1 MKKILK
7 IIIAQLL
14 TLFIFLVIIA
24 IAGQVYTGL
33 HPSYEI
39 LSSIPDRQL
48 GWKLVPNSLFTYTGA
63 HWYERE
69 YKTQIKINSLG
80 FRDKERT
87 IKKQKDLTRL
97 VVIGD
102 SSVAAFEVPFEKT
115 PTQLLEKY
123 LNEANTKQALQGKEY
138 EVLNFGVGG
147 FGLGQNL
154 ITNKIYVK
162 QFSPEY
168 VFLFI
173 FEGDIWRT
181 ISPISAVTNK
191 LPQEKRLH
199 IRPVINVDENQLQSL
214 LKILNFREFHEYLAN
229 LKMEKLKFK
238 QFDSISEKEYLNFM
252 EQQRSL
258 ITKNKIIK
266 ISKVLTEMKLSVL
279 YPSND
284 FDKFVNMQK
293 HTINTK
299 FNGQRTRKREQ
310 KLFILELWSKLVS
323 ALNNL
328 SRIFQPDIKMKDEL
342 ELLLKIY
349 GPTKPK
355 DLGGQG
361 LFSGSFDFPNF
372 EKTVFTNLKVIQTMR
387 DDVKSFGG
395 NLVIVDATG
404 HLIQKGRL
412 PANLLSTILEKYC
425 NVNGIGYVPLYQDL
439 NKANLSG
446 QKTRWP
452 YDGHLNE
459 LGYRIFAESM
469 YRWLQDNETDRS
481 LNN

>member
-24 IAGQVYTGL
+24 IAGQIYTFLRPGYKVL
-33 HPSYEI
+33 DV
-39 LSSIPDRQL
+39 IPDRDI
-48 GWKLVPNSLFTYTGA
+48 GWRLVPNATFTYTGG
-63 HWYERE
+63 HWYENE
-69 YKTQIKINSLG
+69 FKTQIKVNSLG

-87 IKKQKDLTRL
+87 VKKHKKLIRM

-102 SSVAAFEVPFEKT
+102 SSVAAHEVSFEKT
-115 PTQLLEKY
+115 PAQLLEKY

-138 EVLNFGVGG
+138 EVLNFGIGG

-199 IRPVINVDENQLQSL
+199 VRPIIKVDENQLQSL
-214 LKILNFREFHEYLAN
+214 FKILNFKEFHGYLAN
-229 LKMEKLKFK
+229 LKMEKLKSK
-238 QFDSISEKEYLNFM
+238 QLDSISEKEYLNFM

-266 ISKVLTEMKLSVL
+266 ISKILAEMKLSVL
-279 YPSND
+279 YPSDD
-284 FDKFVNMQK
+284 FDKFVSMQN

-328 SRIFQPDIKMKDEL
+328 SRAFQPDIKMKDEL
-342 ELLLKIY
+342 ELLLKVY

-355 DLGGQG
+355 DFGEHG

-395 NLVIVDATG
+395 NLVIVDATR

-425 NVNGIGYVPLYQDL
+425 NVNEIGYVPLYQDL

-446 QKTRWP
+446 QKTRWSF
-452 YDGHLNE
+452 DGHLNE

>member
-24 IAGQVYTGL
+24 IAGQIYTFLRPGYKVL
-33 HPSYEI
+33 DV
-39 LSSIPDRQL
+39 IPDRDI
-48 GWKLVPNSLFTYTGA
+48 GWRLVPKATFTYTGS
-63 HWYERE
+63 HWYENE
-69 YKTQIKINSLG
+69 FKTQIKVNSLG

-87 IKKQKDLTRL
+87 IEKHKNLIRM

-102 SSVAAFEVPFEKT
+102 SLVAAHEVAFEKT
-115 PTQLLEKY
+115 PAQLLEKY

-181 ISPISAVTNK
+181 ISPVSAVTNK
-191 LPQEKRLH
+191 LPQEKRLR
-199 IRPVINVDENQLQSL
+199 IRPIIKVDKNQLQSL
-214 LKILNFREFHEYLAN
+214 LKILNFREFHEYLVN
-229 LKMEKLKFK
+229 LKIEKLKFE

-266 ISKVLTEMKLSVL
+266 ISKILTEMKLSVL

-284 FDKFVNMQK
+284 FDKFVSLQN

-328 SRIFQPDIKMKDEL
+328 SRAFQPDIKMKEEL
-342 ELLLKIY
+342 ELLLKVY

-355 DLGGQG
+355 DFGEHG

-395 NLVIVDATG
+395 NLVIVDATR

-425 NVNGIGYVPLYQDL
+425 NVNEIGYVPLYQDL

-446 QKTRWP
+446 KKTRWS

>member
-14 TLFIFLVIIA
+14 TLFFFLFIIA
-24 IAGQVYTGL
+24 IAGQFYTRL

-39 LSSIPDRQL
+39 LSSFPDRQL
-48 GWKLVPNSLFTYTGA
+48 GWKLVPNSLFTYTGS
-63 HWYERE
+63 HWYENE
-69 YKTQIKINSLG
+69 FKTEIKINSLG
-80 FRDKERT
+80 FRDKERS
-87 IKKQKDLTRL
+87 IKKQEDLIRL

-123 LNEANTKQALQGKEY
+123 LNEANTKKALQGKKY
-138 EVLNFGVGG
+138 EVLNFGIGG

-199 IRPVINVDENQLQSL
+199 IRPVIKVEKNQLQSL
-214 LKILNFREFHEYLAN
+214 FEILNFREFHEYLVK
-229 LKMEKLKFK
+229 LKIEKLKFK
-238 QFDSISEKEYLNFM
+238 KFNSISEKKYLNFM
-252 EQQRSL
+252 EEQRSL
-258 ITKNKIIK
+258 ITDNKIIK
-266 ISKVLTEMKLSVL
+266 ISKILTEMKLSVL

-284 FDKFVNMQK
+284 FDKFVSLQN
-293 HTINTK
+293 HAINTR
-299 FNGQRTRKREQ
+299 FHGQRTRKREQ
-310 KLFILELWSKLVS
+310 KLFILELWSKLVL
-323 ALNNL
+323 ALNDL
-328 SRIFQPDIKMKDEL
+328 SRAFQPDIKMKDEL

-355 DLGGQG
+355 DFGEHG
-361 LFSGSFDFPNF
+361 LFAGSFDFPNF

-387 DDVKSFGG
+387 DDIKSFGG
-395 NLVIVDATG
+395 NLVIVDATR

-425 NVNGIGYVPLYQDL
+425 NVNKIGYVPLYKNL

-446 QKTRWP
+446 QKTRWS

-459 LGYRIFAESM
+459 LGYQIFAESM

>member
-1 MKKILK
+1 MIKIFK
-7 IIIAQLL
+7 IIIAQLI
-14 TLFIFLVIIA
+14 TFFIFLIIVS
-24 IAGQVYTGL
+24 ITGQVYTGL

-39 LSSIPDRQL
+39 LSSVPDRQL
-48 GWKLVPNSLFTYTGA
+48 GWKLVPNSLFTYTGTY
-63 HWYERE
+63 WYERE

-80 FRDKERT
+80 FRDKERN
-87 IKKQKDLTRL
+87 INNQKDLKRL

-115 PTQLLEKY
+115 PAQLLEKF
-123 LNEANTKQALQGKEY
+123 LNKANKEQALRGKEY
-138 EVLNFGVGG
+138 EVMNFGIGG

-173 FEGDIWRT
+173 FEGNIWRT
-181 ISPISAVTNK
+181 ISPISAITNK
-191 LPQEKRLH
+191 LPKQKRLH
-199 IRPVINVDENQLQSL
+199 IRPIFKVDNNQLESL
-214 LKILNFREFHEYLAN
+214 LTTLNFREFHEYLAI
-229 LKMEKLKFK
+229 LKINKLKFK
-238 QFDSISEKEYLNFM
+238 QLEPISEKEYFNFI

-266 ISKVLTEMKLSVL
+266 ISKVLKEMKLSVI
-279 YPSND
+279 YPSYD
-284 FDKFVNMQK
+284 FDKFVSIQNYIID
-293 HTINTK
+293 TR
-299 FNGQRTRKREQ
+299 FNGQRTRKKEQ
-310 KLFILELWSKLVS
+310 KIFVVELWSKLLL
-323 ALNNL
+323 AFNNL
-328 SRIFQPDIKMKDEL
+328 SRSFKPEIKMKDEL

-349 GPTKPK
+349 GPEAPSYSEKR
-355 DLGGQG
+355 G

-387 DDVKSFGG
+387 EDINSYGG
-395 NLVIVDATG
+395 KLVIVDATR
-404 HLIQKGRL
+404 HLIQKGKL
-412 PANLLSTILEKYC
+412 PANLLSTILEIYC
-425 NVNGIGYVPLYQDL
+425 NVNEIGYIPVYDDL

-446 QKTRWP
+446 KKTRWS

-469 YRWLQDNETDRS
+469 YRWLQDNATEG
-481 LNN
+481 

>member
-1 MKKILK
+1 MKNILK
-7 IIIAQLL
+7 ICIAQIL
-14 TLFIFLVIIA
+14 TLAILLIVIA
-24 IAGQVYTGL
+24 VVGQIYTLSNPG
-33 HPSYEI
+33 YEN
-39 LSSIPDRQL
+39 LDVIPDRRI
-48 GWKLVPNSLFTYTGA
+48 GWRLVPNATFTYTGN
-63 HWYERE
+63 HWYENE
-69 YKTQIKINSLG
+69 FKNQIKVNSLG

-87 IKKQKDLTRL
+87 VKKHKNLIRM

-102 SSVAAFEVPFEKT
+102 SSVAAHEVSFEKT
-115 PTQLLEKY
+115 PAQLLEKY
-123 LNEANTKQALQGKEY
+123 LNEANTKQAFQGKEY
-138 EVLNFGVGG
+138 EVLNFGIGG

-154 ITNKIYVK
+154 ITNKIHVK

-168 VFLFI
+168 VFLFV
-173 FEGDIWRT
+173 FEGSIWRT

-199 IRPVINVDENQLQSL
+199 IRPIIKVDGNQLQSL
-214 LKILNFREFHEYLAN
+214 IKILNFKEFHRYLAN
-229 LKMEKLKFK
+229 LKMEKLKSG
-238 QFDSISEKEYLNFM
+238 QLDSISEKEYLDFI

-266 ISKVLTEMKLSVL
+266 ISKILAEMKLSVL
-279 YPSND
+279 HSPND
-284 FDKFVNMQK
+284 FDKFVSMQN
-293 HTINTK
+293 HTISTK
-299 FNGQRTRKREQ
+299 FSGQRTRKREQ

-328 SRIFQPDIKMKDEL
+328 SRAFQPDIKMKDEL

-355 DLGGQG
+355 DFGRQG
-361 LFSGSFDFPNF
+361 LLSGSFDFPNF
-372 EKTVFTNLKVIQTMR
+372 EKTVFTNLKVIQVMR

-395 NLVIVDATG
+395 SLVIVDGTR

-425 NVNGIGYVPLYQDL
+425 NVNEIGYVTLYQDL
-439 NKANLSG
+439 NKASLSG
-446 QKTRWP
+446 QKTRWSH
-452 YDGHLNE
+452 DGHLNE

-469 YRWLQDNETDRS
+469 YRWLQDNESDRS
-481 LNN
+481 LDN

>member
-1 MKKILK
+1 MKNIFKVLL
-7 IIIAQLL
+7 AQIL
-14 TLFIFLVIIA
+14 TLAVLLVIIA
-24 IAGQVYTGL
+24 LVGQIYTFSKTG
-33 HPSYEI
+33 YEN
-39 LSSIPDRQL
+39 LDVIPDRQL
-48 GWKLVPNSLFTYTGA
+48 GWKLVPNSLFTYTGT
-63 HWYERE
+63 HWYENE
-69 YKTQIKINSLG
+69 FKTEIKINSLG

-87 IKKQKDLTRL
+87 IKKQEDLTRL

-138 EVLNFGVGG
+138 EVLNFGIGG

-181 ISPISAVTNK
+181 ISPISAVTNT

-199 IRPVINVDENQLQSL
+199 IRPAIKMGGNQLQSL
-214 LKILNFREFHEYLAN
+214 LDILNFREFHEYLAS
-229 LKMEKLKFK
+229 LKFDKLKFGK
-238 QFDSISEKEYLNFM
+238 FDVISEKEYLNFM

-266 ISKVLTEMKLSVL
+266 ISKILTEMKLSVL

-284 FDKFVNMQK
+284 FDKFVSLQN

-328 SRIFQPDIKMKDEL
+328 RMTFQPDIKMKDEL
-342 ELLLKIY
+342 ELLLEIY

-355 DLGGQG
+355 DFGEHG

-395 NLVIVDATG
+395 NLVIVDATR

-425 NVNGIGYVPLYQDL
+425 NVNEIGYVPLYQDL

-446 QKTRWP
+446 QKTRWS

-481 LNN
+481 LNH

>member
-1 MKKILK
+1 MVGSE
-7 IIIAQLL
+7 
-14 TLFIFLVIIA
+14 F
-24 IAGQVYTGL
+24 
-33 HPSYEI
+33 
-39 LSSIPDRQL
+39 
-48 GWKLVPNSLFTYTGA
+48 
-63 HWYERE
+63 
-69 YKTQIKINSLG
+69 KTQIKINSLG

-102 SSVAAFEVPFEKT
+102 SSVAAFEVPFEKI
-115 PTQLLEKY
+115 PAQLLEKY

-181 ISPISAVTNK
+181 ISPISAVTNT

-199 IRPVINVDENQLQSL
+199 IRPIIKVDKNQLQSL
-214 LKILNFREFHEYLAN
+214 FKILNFKEFHGYLAN
-229 LKMEKLKFK
+229 LKMEKLKSK
-238 QFDSISEKEYLNFM
+238 QLDSISEKEYLNFM

-266 ISKVLTEMKLSVL
+266 ISKILAEMKLSVL
-279 YPSND
+279 YPSDD
-284 FDKFVNMQK
+284 FDKFVSMQN

-328 SRIFQPDIKMKDEL
+328 SRTFQPDIKMKDEL

-395 NLVIVDATG
+395 NLVIVDATRNM
-404 HLIQKGRL
+404 IQKGRL

-425 NVNGIGYVPLYQDL
+425 NVNEIGYVPLYQDL

-446 QKTRWP
+446 QKTLWS

-469 YRWLQDNETDRS
+469 YRWLQDNESDRS